1 MCSVAGSSVTSS
13 AIRPGLT
20 DNNLRERFRLS
31 DEPVPP
37 GFSDDDDFET
47 EVVGESFRQ
56 GELRSLNARIDTDSR
71 GRRTFMARL
80 RPDPHNPHDPHAV
93 AVVAADNDDHLGH
106 LPRELAIIYQPPLL
120 TRGGTEAP
128 GILCGGIG
136 RKTSLG
142 VWLDLTALNRALGII
157 PASASV
163 WSAAAYAN
171 LDEASNSPPAE
182 RRVNT
187 ELDPH
192 GQPLNLRFNRAR
204 RTERDLCELLG
215 LARGLLA
222 DGSITEG
229 EAALLRDWVGR
240 HPDAMEHWAV
250 RTIHDRLTQHFK
262 DGVID
267 EIERADLKR
276 LLDQLVSGELS
287 AVTDTDAATTLPLD
301 QPPPTIEWVD
311 MTYVFTG
318 QFAFGPRRDC
328 EREVEKRGGTCEGN
342 VTKRTCSWLLEPS
355 EVGTGCTQHLDER
368 SRKRSRI
375 ATPARHC
382 ALSAKTIG

>member
-1 MCSVAGSSVTSS
+1 MFGPSS
-13 AIRPGLT
+13 AIVTLYKAVCARSAGRQATAFIVASKLT
-20 DNNLRERFRLS
+20 RQHLRERCRLS

-56 GELRSLNARIDTDSR
+56 RELLALDARIGSDSR

-80 RPDPHNPHDPHAV
+80 RPDPHNPHDPNAI
-93 AVVAADNDDHLGH
+93 AVVAADNNDHLGH

-120 TRGGTEAP
+120 TRGGAEAP
-128 GILCGGIG
+128 AVLCGGIG

-142 VWLDLTALNRALGII
+142 VWLDLTALNRALGIA
-157 PASASV
+157 PASVLV
-163 WSAAAYAN
+163 WSAAASVK
-171 LDEASNSPPAE
+171 LDGPGYSPHAE
-182 RRVNT
+182 MRVDT

-222 DGSITEG
+222 DGSISDA

-240 HPDAMEHWAV
+240 HPDAIEHWAV
-250 RTIHDRLTQHFK
+250 RTIHDRLAQHFK

-267 EIERADLKR
+267 EVERADLKR

-287 AVTDTDAATTLPLD
+287 AVCDTDAATTLPLD

-318 QFAFGPRRDC
+318 QFAFQSLRR
-328 EREVEKRGGTCEGN
+328 V
-342 VTKRTCSWLLEPS
+342 
-355 EVGTGCTQHLDER
+355 R
-368 SRKRSRI
+368 SPDRRR
-375 ATPARHC
+375 P
-382 ALSAKTIG
+382 